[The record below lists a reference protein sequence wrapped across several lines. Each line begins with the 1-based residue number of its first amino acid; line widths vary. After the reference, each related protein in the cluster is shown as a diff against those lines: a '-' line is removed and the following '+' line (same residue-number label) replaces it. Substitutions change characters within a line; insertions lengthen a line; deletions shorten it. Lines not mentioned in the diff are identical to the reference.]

1 MQISKR
7 LEAVADMVTPGCHLA
22 DIGTDHAYIPI
33 YLAQA
38 GKIARAIAMDV
49 NKGPL
54 ERAKEHICSYGLEQ
68 MIETRLSDGL
78 DALQPGEA
86 DQIVIA
92 GMGGP
97 LTVRILRD
105 GAEKLTKECALILQP
120 QSEIQSVRAYLKEK
134 KYCILCEEMIC
145 EDGKYYPMMK
155 AVRKEMLSEWEDSWY
170 RSCEKEDTEHAG
182 HEEQQP
188 DACANWLSEDSGK
201 NEKLWEDAQFRYGPL
216 LIERRH
222 PVLYEYLKREQELN
236 RRILASLNGQESE
249 AAAARRSAVE
259 YELKMI
265 DAVKALY
272 QK

>member
-7 LEAVADMVTPGCHLA
+7 LEAVADMVTPGCHIA

-38 GKIARAIAMDV
+38 GKIVRAVAMDV

-54 ERAKEHICSYGLEQ
+54 ERAKEHICSYGLES

-97 LTVRILRD
+97 LIVRILRD
-105 GAEKLTKECALILQP
+105 GVEKLTEECELILQP
-120 QSEIQSVRAYLKEK
+120 QSEIQSVRAYLKEMN
-134 KYCILCEEMIC
+134 YCILREEMIC
-145 EDGKYYPMMK
+145 EEGKYYPMMK
-155 AVRKEMLSEWEDSWY
+155 AVRKEMLSDREDGWY
-170 RSCEKEDTEHAG
+170 RGCKKNVAEQCDTEIQQSENCA
-182 HEEQQP
+182 EQP
-188 DACANWLSEDSGK
+188 CKEFSK

-216 LIERRH
+216 LMERRH
-222 PVLYEYLKREQELN
+222 PVLFEYLQRELELN
-236 RRILASLNGQESE
+236 RRILASLEGQESE
-249 AAAARRSAVE
+249 TAAARRRAVE
-259 YELKMI
+259 YELKLI
-265 DAVKALY
+265 DAVNALY
-272 QK
+272 KN